1 MGIIEQIEYKVGRMN
16 GTLNNIEITVCDNR
30 DRIGMIEN
38 RLDLLLKQTEPEDRT
53 KVEEE
58 TKDSL
63 TKNDGEDVTHNTGK
77 VNRDG

>member
-1 MGIIEQIEYKVGRMN
+1 MEMKTMGIIEDKIGRMN

-30 DRIGMIEN
+30 DRISMIEN

-53 KVEEE
+53 KIEKE

-63 TKNDGEDVTHNTGK
+63 TKNDNENVI
-77 VNRDG
+77 

>member
-63 TKNDGEDVTHNTGK
+63 TKNDGKEVI
-77 VNRDG
+77 

>member
-1 MGIIEQIEYKVGRMN
+1 MGILEQIEDKIGRVN

-30 DRIGMIEN
+30 DRISMIEN

-63 TKNDGEDVTHNTGK
+63 TKNDGEDVTYNTGK
-77 VNRDG
+77 VNKG